1 MKHKIKGQEISPDN
15 RFDIG
20 VSIDFDARV
29 DQQKM
34 TTDTLVLSREGN
46 KIVKDHINQ
55 GKLLEGIP
63 YEVEFAPQQS
73 IQYFVDLT
81 SEMKVYDNKVHVTLK
96 NYLGHDQFFDKAE
109 TLIWDLVNLSNPI
122 TGIDIKYQ
130 ILPQDANARAL
141 MASLGLFTIS
151 MSIAQQSR
159 EVKERAISVAWATQP
174 LYGVGLSGVVV
185 VADWK
190 SIVINILK
198 LVVALVFTAILIF
211 QAVALGLEIYRLLNP
226 PLNILKAST
235 AIDLLKKGCNHLGF
249 TFKSS
254 ILEGD
259 YKDMVILPVPQNR
272 TNVKWYDVFSG
283 DFGTGL
289 NKAFPQA
296 SDTVGTLGSL
306 IYAMENMFNAKAKV
320 QNGVVQLE
328 RWDYWKVNAN
338 QQLSSSLVVQA
349 DRVNA
354 FEYDFSKLFKR
365 YYIHYLTDYSDYNT
379 LDAFENNLAE
389 YSLDTTKPTDL
400 KLNLIKGL
408 QEKTIPFALA
418 KRKSK
423 LTWLEKQFLGLY
435 KAIDK
440 LSAGKTGLVA
450 KKNKYGAIQI
460 TDAFFSTTKIF
471 MWDKA
476 FGARENQD
484 LLKPTYLWDKF
495 HYINN
500 PEIYQYIVKKGVK
513 IKITSAEFL
522 GILNKNFVLIDG
534 KLCEITKLDY
544 FDERNYAIIDYK
556 EPYNVFTNQFKLTK
570 IY

>member
-46 KIVKDHINQ
+46 KIVKDHISQ

-159 EVKERAISVAWATQP
+159 EVKERVISVAWATQP
-174 LYGVGLSGVVV
+174 LYGVSAVGPVLVP
-185 VADWK
+185 DWK

-198 LVVALVFTAILIF
+198 LVVALVFTAILLF

-328 RWDYWKVNAN
+328 RWDYWKLNAN

-484 LLKPTYLWDKF
+484 LLKPTYLWDKY

>member
-1 MKHKIKGQEISPDN
+1 MKHKINGQEISPDN

-20 VSIDFDARV
+20 VSIDFDARI

-34 TTDTLVLSREGN
+34 TTDTVVLSREGN

-122 TGIDIKYQ
+122 TSIDIKYQ

-174 LYGVGLSGVVV
+174 LYGVSAVGPVLVP
-185 VADWK
+185 DWK

-198 LVVALVFTAILIF
+198 LVVALIFTAILLF
-211 QAVALGLEIYRLLNP
+211 QAVVLGLEIYRLLNP

-249 TFKSS
+249 KFKSS

-306 IYAMENMFNAKAKV
+306 IYAMENMFNAKTKV

-389 YSLDTTKPTDL
+389 YSLDTTKPTDP

-460 TDAFFSTTKIF
+460 TDPFFSTTKIF

-484 LLKPTYLWDKF
+484 LLKPTYLWDKY

-500 PEIYQYIVKKGVK
+500 PEIYQYIVKKGLK
-513 IKITSAEFL
+513 IKITSTEFL

>member
-34 TTDTLVLSREGN
+34 TTDTVVLSREGN
-46 KIVKDHINQ
+46 KIVKDHISQ

-63 YEVEFAPQQS
+63 YQVEFAPQQS
-73 IQYFVDLT
+73 IEYFIDLT
-81 SEMKVYDNKVHVTLK
+81 SELKIYDNKVHVTLK

-109 TLIWDLVNLSNPI
+109 TLIWDLVHLSNPI

-198 LVVALVFTAILIF
+198 LVVALVFTAILLF

-500 PEIYQYIVKKGVK
+500 PEIYQYIIKRGVK

>member
-34 TTDTLVLSREGN
+34 TTDTVVLSREGN
-46 KIVKDHINQ
+46 KIVKDHISQ

-63 YEVEFAPQQS
+63 YQVEFAPQQV
-73 IQYFVDLT
+73 IEYFIDLT
-81 SEMKVYDNKVHVTLK
+81 SELKIYDNKVHVTLK

-109 TLIWDLVNLSNPI
+109 TLIWDLVDLSNPI
-122 TGIDIKYQ
+122 TAIDIKYQ
-130 ILPQDANARAL
+130 VLPQDANARAL

-151 MSIAQQSR
+151 MSIAQQAR
-159 EVKERAISVAWATQP
+159 EVQERASDLGFLTLPFIGISA
-174 LYGVGLSGVVV
+174 VGPVIVP
-185 VADWK
+185 DWK
-190 SIVINILK
+190 AIVIASAK
-198 LVVALVFTAILIF
+198 LIIALAFFAILLY
-211 QAVALGLEIYRLLNP
+211 QAGVLGAEIYRLLNP

-249 TFKSS
+249 KFKSS

-289 NKAFPQA
+289 NKAYPQA

-306 IYAMENMFNAKAKV
+306 IYAMENMFNAKTKV
-320 QNGVVQLE
+320 QNGVVELE
-328 RWDYWKVNAN
+328 RWDYWSTNAN

-349 DRVNA
+349 DRVNM

-389 YSLDTTKPTDL
+389 YSLDTTKTIDP

-418 KRKSK
+418 KRKDK
-423 LTWLEKQFLGLY
+423 LTWVEKQFLGLY
-435 KAIDK
+435 KALDK
-440 LSAGKTGLVA
+440 LTLGKTGLVA

-460 TDAFFSTTKIF
+460 TDPFFSTTKIF

-476 FGARENQD
+476 FGARENQEV
-484 LLKPTYLWDKF
+484 LKPTYLWDKF

-500 PEIYQYIVKKGVK
+500 PEIYQYIIKRGVK
-513 IKITSAEFL
+513 IKITSSEFL
-522 GILNKNFVLIDG
+522 SILNKNFVFIDG

-544 FDERNYAIIDYK
+544 FDEKNYAIIDYK
-556 EPYNVFTNQFKLTK
+556 EPYNVFKNQFKLTK

>member
-20 VSIDFDARV
+20 VSIDFDARI

-34 TTDTLVLSREGN
+34 TTDTVVLSREGN
-46 KIVKDHINQ
+46 KIVKDHISQ
-55 GKLLEGIP
+55 GKILEGIP
-63 YEVEFAPQQS
+63 YEIEFAQQS
-73 IQYFVDLT
+73 IEYFIDLT
-81 SEMKVYDNKVHVTLK
+81 SELKIYDNKVHVTLK

-109 TLIWDLVNLSNPI
+109 TLIWDLVHLSNPI

-151 MSIAQQSR
+151 MSIAQQAR
-159 EVKERAISVAWATQP
+159 EVKERASDLGFLTLPFIGISA
-174 LYGVGLSGVVV
+174 VGPVISP
-185 VADWK
+185 DYK
-190 SIVINILK
+190 SILIAAARLII
-198 LVVALVFTAILIF
+198 ALAFFAILLY
-211 QAVALGLEIYRLLNP
+211 QAGVLGAEIYRLLNP

-235 AIDLLKKGCNHLGF
+235 AIELLKKGCNHLGF

-306 IYAMENMFNAKAKV
+306 IYAMENMFNAKTKV
-320 QNGVVQLE
+320 QNGLVQLE
-328 RWDYWKVNAN
+328 RWDYWGVNAN

-389 YSLDTTKPTDL
+389 YSLDTTKPTDP

-418 KRKSK
+418 KRKDK

-440 LSAGKTGLVA
+440 LSLGKTGLVA

-476 FGARENQD
+476 FGVRENQEV
-484 LLKPTYLWDKF
+484 LTPTYLWDKF

-500 PEIYQYIVKKGVK
+500 PEIYQYIIKRGVK
-513 IKITSAEFL
+513 IKITSAEFV
-522 GILNKNFVLIDG
+522 GILNKNFVIIDG

-544 FDERNYAIIDYK
+544 FDEKNYAVIDYK

>member
-34 TTDTLVLSREGN
+34 TTDTVVLSREGS
-46 KIVKDHINQ
+46 KIVKDHISQ

-63 YEVEFAPQQS
+63 YEIEFAQQS
-73 IQYFVDLT
+73 IEYFIDLT
-81 SEMKVYDNKVHVTLK
+81 SELKIYDNKVHVTLK

-151 MSIAQQSR
+151 ITLAQQAR
-159 EVKERAISVAWATQP
+159 EVRDRASDLGFLTIPFIGISA
-174 LYGVGLSGVVV
+174 VGPVISP
-185 VADWK
+185 DYK
-190 SIVINILK
+190 SILIAAGRLI
-198 LVVALVFTAILIF
+198 VALAYTAILVY
-211 QAVALGLEIYRLLNP
+211 QAVVLGTEIYRLLNP
-226 PLNILKAST
+226 PLNTLKAST

-306 IYAMENMFNAKAKV
+306 IYAMENMFNAKTKV
-320 QNGVVQLE
+320 QNGLVQLE
-328 RWDYWKVNAN
+328 RWDYWSVNAT

-349 DRVNA
+349 DRVNM

-389 YSLDTTKPTDL
+389 YSLDTTKPTDP

-418 KRKSK
+418 KRKDK

-440 LSAGKTGLVA
+440 LTLGKSGLVA

-460 TDAFFSTTKIF
+460 TDPFFSTTKIF

-476 FGARENQD
+476 FGARENQEV
-484 LLKPTYLWDKF
+484 LKPTYLWDKF

-500 PEIYQYIVKKGVK
+500 PEIYQYIIKRGVK
-513 IKITSAEFL
+513 IKITSAEFV
-522 GILNKNFVLIDG
+522 GILNKNFVIIDG

-544 FDERNYAIIDYK
+544 FDEKNYAVIDYK

>member
-34 TTDTLVLSREGN
+34 TTDTVVLSREGN
-46 KIVKDHINQ
+46 KIVKDHISQ

-63 YEVEFAPQQS
+63 YQVEFAPQQV
-73 IQYFVDLT
+73 IEYFIDLT
-81 SEMKVYDNKVHVTLK
+81 SELKIYDNKVHVTLK

-109 TLIWDLVNLSNPI
+109 TLIWDLVDLSNPI
-122 TGIDIKYQ
+122 TAIDIKYQ
-130 ILPQDANARAL
+130 VLPQDANARAL

-151 MSIAQQSR
+151 MSIAQQAR
-159 EVKERAISVAWATQP
+159 EVQERASDLSFLTLPFIGISA
-174 LYGVGLSGVVV
+174 VGPVIVP
-185 VADWK
+185 DWK
-190 SIVINILK
+190 GIVIASARLVIALTFFGIL
-198 LVVALVFTAILIF
+198 LY
-211 QAVALGLEIYRLLNP
+211 QAGVLGAEIYRLLNP

-235 AIDLLKKGCNHLGF
+235 VIDLLKKGCNHLGF
-249 TFKSS
+249 KFKSS
-254 ILEGD
+254 ILEGE
-259 YKDMVILPVPQNR
+259 YKDMVILPIPQNR
-272 TNVKWYDVFSG
+272 KNVKWYDVFSG

-289 NKAFPQA
+289 NKAYPQA

-306 IYAMENMFNAKAKV
+306 IYAMENMFNAKTKV
-320 QNGVVQLE
+320 QNGVVELE

-349 DRVNA
+349 DRVNM

-389 YSLDTTKPTDL
+389 YSLDTTKTIDP

-418 KRKSK
+418 KRKDK
-423 LTWLEKQFLGLY
+423 LTWVEKQFLGLY
-435 KAIDK
+435 KALDK
-440 LSAGKTGLVA
+440 LTLGKTGLVA

-460 TDAFFSTTKIF
+460 TDPFFSTTKIF

-476 FGARENQD
+476 FGARENQEV
-484 LLKPTYLWDKF
+484 LKPTYLWDKF

-500 PEIYQYIVKKGVK
+500 PEIYQYIIKRGVK
-513 IKITSAEFL
+513 IKITSSEFL
-522 GILNKNFVLIDG
+522 SILNKNFVFIDG

-544 FDERNYAIIDYK
+544 FDEKNYAVIDYK
-556 EPYNVFTNQFKLTK
+556 EPYNVFKNQFKLTK

>member
-20 VSIDFDARV
+20 VSIDFDARI
-29 DQQKM
+29 DQQKI
-34 TTDTLVLSREGN
+34 TTDTVVLSREGN
-46 KIVKDHINQ
+46 KIVKDHISQ

-63 YEVEFAPQQS
+63 YEIEFAQQS
-73 IQYFVDLT
+73 IEYFIDLT
-81 SEMKVYDNKVHVTLK
+81 SELKIYDNKVHVTLK

-151 MSIAQQSR
+151 ITLAQQAR
-159 EVKERAISVAWATQP
+159 EVRDRASDLGFLTIPFIGISA
-174 LYGVGLSGVVV
+174 VGPVISP
-185 VADWK
+185 DYK
-190 SIVINILK
+190 SILIAAGRLI
-198 LVVALVFTAILIF
+198 VALAYTAILVY
-211 QAVALGLEIYRLLNP
+211 QAVVLGTEIYRLLNP
-226 PLNILKAST
+226 PLNTLKAST

-249 TFKSS
+249 KFQSS

-259 YKDMVILPVPQNR
+259 YKDMVILPIPQNR

-296 SDTVGTLGSL
+296 SDTVGTLGAL
-306 IYAMENMFNAKAKV
+306 IYAMENMFNAKTKV

-328 RWDYWKVNAN
+328 RWDYWGVNAN

-389 YSLDTTKPTDL
+389 YSLDTTKPTDP

-418 KRKSK
+418 KRKDK

-440 LSAGKTGLVA
+440 LSLGKTGLVA

-476 FGARENQD
+476 FGVRQNQEV
-484 LLKPTYLWDKF
+484 LTPTYLWNKF

-500 PEIYQYIVKKGVK
+500 PEVYQYIIKRGVK
-513 IKITSAEFL
+513 IKITSTEFV

-534 KLCEITKLDY
+534 KLCEITKIDY
-544 FDERNYAIIDYK
+544 FDEKNYAVIDYK

>member
-34 TTDTLVLSREGN
+34 TTDTVVLSREGN
-46 KIVKDHINQ
+46 KIVKDHISQ

-63 YEVEFAPQQS
+63 YEIEFAQQS
-73 IQYFVDLT
+73 IEYFIDLT
-81 SEMKVYDNKVHVTLK
+81 SELKIYDNKVHVTLK

-151 MSIAQQSR
+151 MTIAQQAR
-159 EVKERAISVAWATQP
+159 EVKERAISLAWSFQP
-174 LYGVGLSGVVV
+174 LYGVSLAGVTIVP
-185 VADWK
+185 DYK
-190 SIVINILK
+190 SIIINALK
-198 LVVALVFTAILIF
+198 LVVALIFTAILIF

-226 PLNILKAST
+226 PLNTLKAST

-259 YKDMVILPVPQNR
+259 YKDMVILPIPQNR

-306 IYAMENMFNAKAKV
+306 IYAMENMFNAKTKV

-328 RWDYWKVNAN
+328 RWDYWGVNAT

-389 YSLDTTKPTDL
+389 YSLDTTKTIDI

-418 KRKSK
+418 KRKDK

-440 LSAGKTGLVA
+440 LSLGKTGLVA

-476 FGARENQD
+476 FGVRQNQEV
-484 LLKPTYLWDKF
+484 LTPTYLWNKF

-500 PEIYQYIVKKGVK
+500 PEVYQYIIKRGVK
-513 IKITSAEFL
+513 IKITSTEFV

-544 FDERNYAIIDYK
+544 FDEKNYAVIDYK

>member
-484 LLKPTYLWDKF
+484 LLKPTYLWDKY

-500 PEIYQYIVKKGVK
+500 PEIYQYIIKKGVK

>member
-46 KIVKDHINQ
+46 KIVKDHIDQ

-174 LYGVGLSGVVV
+174 LYGVSAVGPVLVP
-185 VADWK
+185 DWK

-198 LVVALVFTAILIF
+198 LVVALVFTAILLF
-211 QAVALGLEIYRLLNP
+211 QAVTLGLEIYRLLNP

-328 RWDYWKVNAN
+328 RWDYWKLNAN

-349 DRVNA
+349 DRVND

-484 LLKPTYLWDKF
+484 LLKPTYLWDKY

>member
-34 TTDTLVLSREGN
+34 TTDTVVLSREGN
-46 KIVKDHINQ
+46 KIVKDHISQ

-63 YEVEFAPQQS
+63 YEIEFAQQS
-73 IQYFVDLT
+73 IEYFIDLT
-81 SEMKVYDNKVHVTLK
+81 SELKIYDNKVHVTLK

-109 TLIWDLVNLSNPI
+109 TLIWDLVHLSNPI

-151 MSIAQQSR
+151 ITLAQQAR
-159 EVKERAISVAWATQP
+159 EVRDRASDLGFLTIPFIGISA
-174 LYGVGLSGVVV
+174 VGPVISP
-185 VADWK
+185 DYK
-190 SIVINILK
+190 SILIAAGRLI
-198 LVVALVFTAILIF
+198 VALAYTAILVY
-211 QAVALGLEIYRLLNP
+211 QAVVLGTEIYRLLNP

-249 TFKSS
+249 KFQSS

-259 YKDMVILPVPQNR
+259 YKDMVILPIPQNR

-306 IYAMENMFNAKAKV
+306 IYAMENMFNAKTKV

-328 RWDYWKVNAN
+328 RWDYWSVNAN

-389 YSLDTTKPTDL
+389 YSLDTTKPTDP

-418 KRKSK
+418 KRKDK

-440 LSAGKTGLVA
+440 LSLGKTGLVA

-476 FGARENQD
+476 FGVRENQEV
-484 LLKPTYLWDKF
+484 LTPTYLWDKF

-500 PEIYQYIVKKGVK
+500 PEVYQYIIKRGVK
-513 IKITSAEFL
+513 IKITSTEFVSV
-522 GILNKNFVLIDG
+522 LNKNFVLIDG

-544 FDERNYAIIDYK
+544 FDEKNYAIIDYK

>member
-20 VSIDFDARV
+20 VSIDFDARI

-34 TTDTLVLSREGN
+34 TTDTVVLSREGN
-46 KIVKDHINQ
+46 KIVKDHISQ

-63 YEVEFAPQQS
+63 YEIEFAQQS
-73 IQYFVDLT
+73 IQYFIDLT
-81 SEMKVYDNKVHVTLK
+81 SELKIYDNKAHVTLK

-109 TLIWDLVNLSNPI
+109 TLIWDLVHLSNPI

-159 EVKERAISVAWATQP
+159 EVKERASDLGFLTLPFIGISA
-174 LYGVGLSGVVV
+174 VGPVITP
-185 VADWK
+185 DWK
-190 SIVINILK
+190 SILIAAAK
-198 LVVALVFTAILIF
+198 LIIALAFFAILLY
-211 QAVALGLEIYRLLNP
+211 QAGVLGAEIYRLLNP
-226 PLNILKAST
+226 PLNTLKAST
-235 AIDLLKKGCNHLGF
+235 AIELLKKGCNHLGF
-249 TFKSS
+249 KFQSS

-296 SDTVGTLGSL
+296 SDTVGTLGAL
-306 IYAMENMFNAKAKV
+306 IYAMENMFNAKTKV
-320 QNGVVQLE
+320 QNGLVQLE
-328 RWDYWKVNAN
+328 RWDYWGINAN

-349 DRVNA
+349 DRVNM

-389 YSLDTTKPTDL
+389 YSLDTTKPTDP

-418 KRKSK
+418 KRKDK

-440 LSAGKTGLVA
+440 LTLGKSGLVA

-476 FGARENQD
+476 FGVRENQEV
-484 LLKPTYLWDKF
+484 LTPTYLWDKF

-500 PEIYQYIVKKGVK
+500 PEIYQYIIKRGVK
-513 IKITSAEFL
+513 IKITSAEFV
-522 GILNKNFVLIDG
+522 GILNKNFVIIDG

-544 FDERNYAIIDYK
+544 FDEKNYAVIDYK

>member
-20 VSIDFDARV
+20 VSIDFDARI

-34 TTDTLVLSREGN
+34 TTDTVVLSREGN
-46 KIVKDHINQ
+46 KIVKDHISQ

-63 YEVEFAPQQS
+63 YEIEFAQQS
-73 IQYFVDLT
+73 IEYFIDLT
-81 SEMKVYDNKVHVTLK
+81 SELKIYDNKVHVTLK

-151 MSIAQQSR
+151 MTIAQQAR
-159 EVKERAISVAWATQP
+159 ELKERAISLAWAVQP
-174 LYGVGLSGVVV
+174 LYGVSLAGITVIP
-185 VADWK
+185 DYK
-190 SIVINILK
+190 SIIINALK

-226 PLNILKAST
+226 PLNTLKAST

-296 SDTVGTLGSL
+296 SDTVGTLGAL
-306 IYAMENMFNAKAKV
+306 IYAMENMFNAKTKV

-328 RWDYWKVNAN
+328 RWDYWKVNAT

-389 YSLDTTKPTDL
+389 YSLDTTKTIDI

-418 KRKSK
+418 KRKDK

-440 LSAGKTGLVA
+440 LSLGKTGLVA

-476 FGARENQD
+476 FGVRENQEV
-484 LLKPTYLWDKF
+484 LTPTYLWDKF

-500 PEIYQYIVKKGVK
+500 PEIYQYIIKRGVK
-513 IKITSAEFL
+513 IKITSTEFV

-544 FDERNYAIIDYK
+544 FDEKNYAVIDYK

>member
-20 VSIDFDARV
+20 VSIDFDARI
-29 DQQKM
+29 DQQKI
-34 TTDTLVLSREGN
+34 TTDTVVLSREGN
-46 KIVKDHINQ
+46 KIVKDHISQ

-63 YEVEFAPQQS
+63 YEIEFAQQS
-73 IQYFVDLT
+73 IEYFVDLT
-81 SEMKVYDNKVHVTLK
+81 SELKIYDNKVHVTLK

-109 TLIWDLVNLSNPI
+109 TLIWDLVHLSNPI

-151 MSIAQQSR
+151 MTIAQQAK
-159 EVKERAISVAWATQP
+159 ELKERAISLAWSWQP
-174 LYGVGLSGVVV
+174 LYGISAVGPVV
-185 VADWK
+185 VADYK
-190 SIVINILK
+190 SVIIQALR

-226 PLNILKAST
+226 PLNTLKAST

-306 IYAMENMFNAKAKV
+306 IYAMENMFNAKTKV

-328 RWDYWKVNAN
+328 RWDYWKVNAT

-389 YSLDTTKPTDL
+389 YSLDTTKPTDI

-418 KRKSK
+418 KRKDK

-435 KAIDK
+435 KAIDT
-440 LSAGKTGLVA
+440 LSLGKTELVA

-460 TDAFFSTTKIF
+460 TDPFFSTTKIF

-476 FGARENQD
+476 FGVRENQEV
-484 LLKPTYLWDKF
+484 LTPTYLWDKF

-500 PEIYQYIVKKGVK
+500 PEIYQYIIKRGVK
-513 IKITSAEFL
+513 IKITSAEFV

-544 FDERNYAIIDYK
+544 FDEKNYAVIDYK

>member
-1 MKHKIKGQEISPDN
+1 
-15 RFDIG
+15 
-20 VSIDFDARV
+20 
-29 DQQKM
+29 
-34 TTDTLVLSREGN
+34 
-46 KIVKDHINQ
+46 
-55 GKLLEGIP
+55 
-63 YEVEFAPQQS
+63 
-73 IQYFVDLT
+73 
-81 SEMKVYDNKVHVTLK
+81 
-96 NYLGHDQFFDKAE
+96 
-109 TLIWDLVNLSNPI
+109 
-122 TGIDIKYQ
+122 
-130 ILPQDANARAL
+130 

-159 EVKERAISVAWATQP
+159 EVKERASDLGFLTLPFIGISA
-174 LYGVGLSGVVV
+174 VGPVITP
-185 VADWK
+185 DWK
-190 SIVINILK
+190 SILIAAARLII
-198 LVVALVFTAILIF
+198 ALAFFAILLY
-211 QAVALGLEIYRLLNP
+211 QAGVLGAEIYRLLNP

-235 AIDLLKKGCNHLGF
+235 AIELLKKGCNHLGF
-249 TFKSS
+249 KFQSS

-296 SDTVGTLGSL
+296 SDTVGTLGAL
-306 IYAMENMFNAKAKV
+306 IYAMENMFNAKTKV
-320 QNGVVQLE
+320 QNGLVQLE
-328 RWDYWKVNAN
+328 RWDYWCVNAN

-349 DRVNA
+349 DRVNM

-389 YSLDTTKPTDL
+389 YSLDTTKPTDP

-418 KRKSK
+418 KRKDK

-440 LSAGKTGLVA
+440 LTLGKTGLVA

-460 TDAFFSTTKIF
+460 TDPFFSTTKIF

-476 FGARENQD
+476 FGARENQEV
-484 LLKPTYLWDKF
+484 LKPTYLWDKF

-500 PEIYQYIVKKGVK
+500 PEIYQYIIKRGVK
-513 IKITSAEFL
+513 IKITSAEFV
-522 GILNKNFVLIDG
+522 GILNKNFVIIDG

-544 FDERNYAIIDYK
+544 FDEKNYAVIDYK

>member
-20 VSIDFDARV
+20 VSIDFDARI

-34 TTDTLVLSREGN
+34 TTDTVVLSREGN
-46 KIVKDHINQ
+46 KIVKDHISQ

-63 YEVEFAPQQS
+63 YEIEFAQQS
-73 IQYFVDLT
+73 IEYFIDLT
-81 SEMKVYDNKVHVTLK
+81 SELKIYDNKVHVTLK

-109 TLIWDLVNLSNPI
+109 TLIWDLVHLSNPI

-151 MSIAQQSR
+151 MSIAQQAR
-159 EVKERAISVAWATQP
+159 EVKERASDLGFLTLPFIGISA
-174 LYGVGLSGVVV
+174 VGPVITP
-185 VADWK
+185 DWK
-190 SIVINILK
+190 SILIAAAK
-198 LVVALVFTAILIF
+198 LIIALAFFAILLY
-211 QAVALGLEIYRLLNP
+211 QAGVLGAEIYRLLNP

-235 AIDLLKKGCNHLGF
+235 AIELLKKGCNHLGF
-249 TFKSS
+249 KFQSS

-296 SDTVGTLGSL
+296 SDTVGTLGAL
-306 IYAMENMFNAKAKV
+306 IYAMENMFNAKTKV
-320 QNGVVQLE
+320 QNGLVQLE
-328 RWDYWKVNAN
+328 RWDYWGINAN

-349 DRVNA
+349 DRVNM

-389 YSLDTTKPTDL
+389 YSLDTTKPTDP

-418 KRKSK
+418 KRKDK

-435 KAIDK
+435 KSIDK
-440 LSAGKTGLVA
+440 LTLGKSGLVA

-476 FGARENQD
+476 FGARENQEV
-484 LLKPTYLWDKF
+484 LTPTYLWDKF

-500 PEIYQYIVKKGVK
+500 PEIYQYIIKRGVK
-513 IKITSAEFL
+513 IKITSAEFV
-522 GILNKNFVLIDG
+522 GILNKNFVIIDG

-544 FDERNYAIIDYK
+544 FDEKNYAVIDYK

>member
-20 VSIDFDARV
+20 VSIDFDARI

-174 LYGVGLSGVVV
+174 LYGVSAVGPVLVP
-185 VADWK
+185 DWK

-198 LVVALVFTAILIF
+198 LVVALVFTAILLF

-328 RWDYWKVNAN
+328 RWDYWKLNAN

-484 LLKPTYLWDKF
+484 LLKPTHLWDKY

-500 PEIYQYIVKKGVK
+500 PEIYQYIIKKGVK

>member
-20 VSIDFDARV
+20 VSIDFDARI

-34 TTDTLVLSREGN
+34 TTDTVVLSREGN
-46 KIVKDHINQ
+46 KIVKDHISQ

-63 YEVEFAPQQS
+63 YEIEFAQQS
-73 IQYFVDLT
+73 IEYFIDLT
-81 SEMKVYDNKVHVTLK
+81 SELKIYDNKVHVTLK

-151 MSIAQQSR
+151 MSIAQQAR
-159 EVKERAISVAWATQP
+159 ELRERAISLAWSWQP
-174 LYGVGLSGVVV
+174 LYGASLAGPVVV
-185 VADWK
+185 PDYK
-190 SIVINILK
+190 SIIINALK
-198 LVVALVFTAILIF
+198 LVVALIFTAILIF

-226 PLNILKAST
+226 PLNTLKAST
-235 AIDLLKKGCNHLGF
+235 AIDLLKKGCKHLGF

-306 IYAMENMFNAKAKV
+306 IYAMENMFNAKTKV

-328 RWDYWKVNAN
+328 RWDYWKVNAT

-389 YSLDTTKPTDL
+389 YSLDTTKTIDI

-418 KRKSK
+418 KRKDK

-440 LSAGKTGLVA
+440 LSLGKTGLVA

-476 FGARENQD
+476 FGVRENQEV
-484 LLKPTYLWDKF
+484 LTPTYLWDKF

-500 PEIYQYIVKKGVK
+500 PEIYQYIIKRGVK
-513 IKITSAEFL
+513 IKITSTEFV

-544 FDERNYAIIDYK
+544 FDEKNYAVIDYK

>member
-34 TTDTLVLSREGN
+34 TTDTVVLSREGN
-46 KIVKDHINQ
+46 KIVKDHISQ

-63 YEVEFAPQQS
+63 YEIEFAQQS
-73 IQYFVDLT
+73 IEYFIDLT
-81 SEMKVYDNKVHVTLK
+81 SELKIYDNKVHVTLK

-109 TLIWDLVNLSNPI
+109 TLIWDLVDLSNPI
-122 TGIDIKYQ
+122 TAIDIKYQ
-130 ILPQDANARAL
+130 VLPQDANARAL

-151 MSIAQQSR
+151 MSIAQQAR
-159 EVKERAISVAWATQP
+159 EVQERASDLGFLTLPFIGISA
-174 LYGVGLSGVVV
+174 VGPVIVP
-185 VADWK
+185 DWK
-190 SIVINILK
+190 AIVIASAK
-198 LVVALVFTAILIF
+198 LIIALAFFAILLY
-211 QAVALGLEIYRLLNP
+211 QAGVLGAEIYRLLNP

-249 TFKSS
+249 KFKSS

-289 NKAFPQA
+289 NKAYPQA

-306 IYAMENMFNAKAKV
+306 IYAMENMFNAKTKV
-320 QNGVVQLE
+320 QNGIVELE
-328 RWDYWKVNAN
+328 RWDYWSTNAN

-349 DRVNA
+349 DRVNM

-389 YSLDTTKPTDL
+389 YSLDTTKTIDP

-418 KRKSK
+418 KRKDK
-423 LTWLEKQFLGLY
+423 LTWVEKQFLGLY
-435 KAIDK
+435 KALDK
-440 LSAGKTGLVA
+440 LTLGKTGLVA

-460 TDAFFSTTKIF
+460 TDPFFSTTKIF

-476 FGARENQD
+476 FGARENQEV
-484 LLKPTYLWDKF
+484 LKPTYLWDKF

-500 PEIYQYIVKKGVK
+500 PEIYQYIIKRGVK
-513 IKITSAEFL
+513 IKITSSEFL
-522 GILNKNFVLIDG
+522 SILNKNFVFIDG

-544 FDERNYAIIDYK
+544 FDEKNYAVIDYK
-556 EPYNVFTNQFKLTK
+556 EPYNVFKNQFKLTK

>member
-20 VSIDFDARV
+20 VSIDFDARI

-34 TTDTLVLSREGN
+34 TTDTVVLSREGN
-46 KIVKDHINQ
+46 KIVKDHISQ

-63 YEVEFAPQQS
+63 YEIEFAQQS
-73 IQYFVDLT
+73 IEYFIDLT
-81 SEMKVYDNKVHVTLK
+81 SELKIYDNKVHVTLK

-151 MSIAQQSR
+151 ITIAQQAR
-159 EVKERAISVAWATQP
+159 ELKERAISLAWAVQP
-174 LYGVGLSGVVV
+174 LYGVSLAGITVIP
-185 VADWK
+185 DYK
-190 SIVINILK
+190 SIIINALK
-198 LVVALVFTAILIF
+198 LVVALVFTAILVF

-226 PLNILKAST
+226 PLNTLKAST
-235 AIDLLKKGCNHLGF
+235 AIDLLKKGCKHLGF

-306 IYAMENMFNAKAKV
+306 IYAMENMFNAKTKV
-320 QNGVVQLE
+320 QNGLVQLE
-328 RWDYWKVNAN
+328 RWDYWKVNAT

-389 YSLDTTKPTDL
+389 YSLDTTKTIDI

-418 KRKSK
+418 KRKDK

-440 LSAGKTGLVA
+440 LSLGKTGLVA

-476 FGARENQD
+476 FGVRENQEV
-484 LLKPTYLWDKF
+484 LTPTYLWDKF

-500 PEIYQYIVKKGVK
+500 PEIYQYIIKRGVK
-513 IKITSAEFL
+513 IKITSTEFV

-544 FDERNYAIIDYK
+544 FDEKNYAVIDYK

>member
-34 TTDTLVLSREGN
+34 TTDTVVLSREGN
-46 KIVKDHINQ
+46 KIVKDHISQ

-63 YEVEFAPQQS
+63 YEIEFAQQS
-73 IQYFVDLT
+73 IEYFIDLT
-81 SEMKVYDNKVHVTLK
+81 SELKIYDNKVHVTLK

-109 TLIWDLVNLSNPI
+109 TLIWDLVHLSNPI

-151 MSIAQQSR
+151 ITLAQQAR
-159 EVKERAISVAWATQP
+159 EVRDRASDLGFLTIPFIGISA
-174 LYGVGLSGVVV
+174 VGPVISP
-185 VADWK
+185 DYK
-190 SIVINILK
+190 SILIAAGRLI
-198 LVVALVFTAILIF
+198 VALAYTAILVY
-211 QAVALGLEIYRLLNP
+211 QAVVLGTEIYRLLNP
-226 PLNILKAST
+226 PLNTLKAST

-259 YKDMVILPVPQNR
+259 YKDMVILPIPQNR

-306 IYAMENMFNAKAKV
+306 IYAMENMFNAKTKV

-328 RWDYWKVNAN
+328 RWDYWSVNAN

-349 DRVNA
+349 DRVNM

-389 YSLDTTKPTDL
+389 YSLDTTKPTDP

-418 KRKSK
+418 KRKDK

-440 LSAGKTGLVA
+440 LSLGKTGLVA

-476 FGARENQD
+476 FGARQNQEV
-484 LLKPTYLWDKF
+484 LTPTYLWDKF

-500 PEIYQYIVKKGVK
+500 PEIYQYIIKRGVK
-513 IKITSAEFL
+513 IKITSAEFV

-544 FDERNYAIIDYK
+544 FDEKNYAVIDYK

>member
-15 RFDIG
+15 RFDIV
-20 VSIDFDARV
+20 VSIDFDARI

-174 LYGVGLSGVVV
+174 LYGVSAVGPVLVP
-185 VADWK
+185 DWK

-198 LVVALVFTAILIF
+198 LVIALVFTAILLF
-211 QAVALGLEIYRLLNP
+211 QAVTLGLEIYRLLNP

-328 RWDYWKVNAN
+328 RWDYWKLNAN

-484 LLKPTYLWDKF
+484 LLKPTNLWDKY

-500 PEIYQYIVKKGVK
+500 PEIYQYIIKRGVK